1 MHRVRTVTVVATSV
15 AALALA
21 ACSSSS
27 TKASSAPSSSAPAA
41 TTSAPSSSAPA
52 ASAAASSPTTVA
64 SSPAA
69 ASSAPA
75 SSAAASSPGAASSA
89 GALTGTAVVFAASSL
104 KGVFTTLIANF
115 EAANPGV
122 KLVPSYGGS
131 DTLAAQ
137 ITQGAPVD
145 VFAAASAATMATVTK
160 ASDSVGTPVLFA
172 KNELEIAVPPS
183 NPKDIIDLAD
193 TTKSGVKLALC
204 AAAVPCGAAAT
215 KAYAAAKLT
224 PHPVTLEQD
233 VASVLTKVE
242 LGEVDAGVVYQT
254 DVKGAG
260 SKVKGVNFA
269 EAASAIN
276 SYPIVAVKTGKN
288 LAVGRAFAAYVS
300 SATGQAVLQ
309 AAGFQQP

>member
-1 MHRVRTVTVVATSV
+1 MHRARSVALVVSSV
-15 AALALA
+15 AALALT
-21 ACSSSS
+21 ACSSSKS
-27 TKASSAPSSSAPAA
+27 T
-41 TTSAPSSSAPA
+41 TG
-52 ASAAASSPTTVA
+52 AAASSAAPV
-64 SSPAA
+64 SSAPVSSAP

-75 SSAAASSPGAASSA
+75 SSAAPASSSAALS
-89 GALTGTAVVFAASSL
+89 GTAVVFAASSL
-104 KGVFTTLIANF
+104 KGVFTTIIANF

-122 KLVPSYGGS
+122 KIVPSYGGS
-131 DTLAAQ
+131 DALAAQ
-137 ITQGAPVD
+137 IVQGAPVD

-160 ASDSVGTPVLFA
+160 ANDGVGTPPLFA
-172 KNELEIAVPPS
+172 KNLLEIAVPPS
-183 NPKDIIDLAD
+183 NPKHITDLAD

-204 AAAVPCGAAAT
+204 APTVPCGAAAT

-233 VASVLTKVE
+233 VASTLTKVE
-242 LGEVDAGVVYQT
+242 LGEVDAGMVYQT

-260 SKVKGVNFA
+260 SKVLGINFP

-288 LAVGRAFAAYVS
+288 LAVGEAFAAYVT
-300 SATGQAVLQ
+300 SAAAQAVLQ